1 MTECGTCLTVDPS
14 GPGWAEAGCPLRR
27 RRWLTPLFAVLVMVV
42 GCSRRY
48 YREFADRDVYRIKN
62 QREFDWRWD
71 VPPRPVEADP
81 KSRIGDVHDPDHQPI
96 VPDDPAAR
104 PFQVTAGKP
113 LEFLGWKKRG
123 IQPVEDLSWMA
134 EVPRDKDGDLLL
146 NGPSAMQIAL
156 KNSRDYQTQVELV
169 YLQALSLTLTRFSY
183 FPQFFNNDGAQ
194 FRFPLKCS
202 SHRRITGTGSI
213 RPSSLSWRGSS
224 SECAQSRNGPRS
236 QA

>member
-146 NGPSAMQIAL
+146 NGPSAMQIGL

-194 FRFPLKCS
+194 FRQS
-202 SHRRITGTGSI
+202 GI
-213 RPSSLSWRGSS
+213 RKNESNQLLNFSS
-224 SECAQSRNGPRS
+224 STLNWSLFSGAQIITSFAIS
-236 QA
+236 SDT